1 MRCDRRR
8 GASGKFLGYRR
19 TPAQLGIRRR
29 RAHGRSQRKQSGRR
43 QVHSPVHERRSALN
57 EADHLLPLEGAIDDE
72 GLLYTRDDDD
82 EALRITFKS
91 EGDRYFVV
99 GYRDDPNFVMIG
111 SGWALPPEVEMD
123 DAFVA
128 ANALNVR
135 KKFVKTAVWEEER
148 DALFTVEL
156 CVGDAAEIRPHF
168 GRLLDALRDTAVE
181 FFSEL
186 HGGQEG

>member
-1 MRCDRRR
+1 M
-8 GASGKFLGYRR
+8 
-19 TPAQLGIRRR
+19 
-29 RAHGRSQRKQSGRR
+29 
-43 QVHSPVHERRSALN
+43 
-57 EADHLLPLEGAIDDE
+57 ADHLSPIEGAIEDE

-111 SGWALPPEVEMD
+111 SGWALSPSVDLAEAAMV
-123 DAFVA
+123 

-135 KKFVKTAVWEEER
+135 KKFVKSAIWEEER

-156 CVGDAAEIRPHF
+156 CVGNSEEVQPHF

-181 FFSEL
+181 FFAEL
-186 HGGQEG
+186 GNHQGPG

>member
-1 MRCDRRR
+1 MRE
-8 GASGKFLGYRR
+8 G
-19 TPAQLGIRRR
+19 
-29 RAHGRSQRKQSGRR
+29 
-43 QVHSPVHERRSALN
+43 
-57 EADHLLPLEGAIDDE
+57 DHLAPLESAIDDE

-91 EGDRYFVV
+91 EGDRYFIV

-111 SGWALPPEVEMD
+111 SGWALAPD
-123 DAFVA
+123 IDLHDAIAV

-135 KKFVKTAVWEEER
+135 KKFVKTAIWEEER

-156 CVGDAAEIRPHF
+156 CVETSEEIRSNF

-181 FFSEL
+181 FFATIREN
-186 HGGQEG
+186 EDEA

>member
-1 MRCDRRR
+1 VAAED
-8 GASGKFLGYRR
+8 GEDYLF
-19 TPAQLGIRRR
+19 
-29 RAHGRSQRKQSGRR
+29 
-43 QVHSPVHERRSALN
+43 
-57 EADHLLPLEGAIDDE
+57 PLEEAIEDE
-72 GLLYTRDDDD
+72 GLFYTRDNDD

-111 SGWALPPEVEMD
+111 SGWALPSDVELHE
-123 DAFVA
+123 AGNV

-135 KKFVKTAVWEEER
+135 KKFVKTAIWEEER

-156 CVGDAAEIRPHF
+156 CVSNAEEIHGHF

-181 FFSEL
+181 FFAGL
-186 HGGQEG
+186 KPHGDG